1 MLYPLMAPGRTP
13 ADTRRA
19 PSSGTSSGSNAALRL
34 PGEHDPPPYIDDR
47 LVEPETRE
55 ELVRGRR
62 IYAFPANPE
71 HGDPHSRLDR
81 VIGSHATHGFTTSAD
96 LLTHAG
102 QGSDFATDV
111 CVRRDGTDPRTGNR
125 YLEELAFE
133 VVNTQ
138 SRRSMTTRAKDLTKC
153 GVRRVFGFF
162 VKTGEI
168 CEWSP
173 PKRRWLSLD
182 LDGTIEDPALVHPI
196 PVRALLDAAVA
207 DDAVV
212 DALDAKGNP
221 RLAEKV
227 ARGRAEGRMKG
238 RAEGRVKGR
247 VKGRAEGRAER
258 RLEAIETACEL
269 LDIHLG
275 PLERAQLAALDDA
288 GLATLL
294 ARIKSERRWP

>member
-13 ADTRRA
+13 ADARRA
-19 PSSGTSSGSNAALRL
+19 PSSGTGSGSNAALRF
-34 PGEHDPPPYIDDR
+34 PGATEPPLYVDDR
-47 LVEPETRE
+47 LVDPETRE

-62 IYAFPANPE
+62 IHAFPANPE
-71 HGDPHSRLDR
+71 HGDPHSRFDR
-81 VIGSHATHGFTTSAD
+81 VIGSHANRSFTTSAD

-102 QGSDFATDV
+102 PRSDFATDV
-111 CVRRDGTDPRTGNR
+111 CVRREGTDPRTGDR

-153 GVRRVFGFF
+153 GVRRVFAFF
-162 VKTGEI
+162 VKTNEV

-173 PKRRWLSLD
+173 PKRRWLPLA
-182 LDGTIEDPALVHPI
+182 LDGAIADPALVRPI

-221 RLAEKV
+221 RLVEKV
-227 ARGRAEGRMKG
+227 AR
-238 RAEGRVKGR
+238 
-247 VKGRAEGRAER
+247 GRAEGRAER

-269 LDIHLG
+269 LDIPLG
-275 PLERAQLAALDDA
+275 LLERTELAALDDA

-294 ARIKSERRWP
+294 ARIKADRRWA